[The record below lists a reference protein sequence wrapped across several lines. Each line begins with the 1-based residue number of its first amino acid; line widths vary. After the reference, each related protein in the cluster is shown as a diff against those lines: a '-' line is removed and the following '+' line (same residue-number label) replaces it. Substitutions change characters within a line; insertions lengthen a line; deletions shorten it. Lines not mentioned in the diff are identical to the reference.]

1 MLDPRKRSLFR
12 EGNNATIFFEEAIK
26 RCTLDITLTG
36 NTQPD
41 SEVVLCTEG
50 QQIQKL
56 SNIPATSSN
65 TNRKESMESISSQ
78 SQLFASLFDP
88 QPEAEITASQE
99 QIALPDKIRMQIKMY
114 EALKLNH
121 NEATKPTFDVLKWW
135 FSYKDTLP
143 DLCLLVKGRV
153 QYIRTNTPK

>member
-12 EGNNATIFFEEAIK
+12 ESNNATIFFEEAMK
-26 RCTLDITLTG
+26 RCRFDITLTG

-65 TNRKESMESISSQ
+65 TNRKEYIMESISSQ

-88 QPEAEITASQE
+88 QPQVENNASQE
-99 QIALPDKIRMQIKMY
+99 
-114 EALKLNH
+114 
-121 NEATKPTFDVLKWW
+121 
-135 FSYKDTLP
+135 
-143 DLCLLVKGRV
+143 
-153 QYIRTNTPK
+153 